1 MNTAIVIG
9 GVLVFGVL
17 GLGGLMFVMLIK
29 FLRFMSSPRFD
40 ELTGAGRPA
49 NRGGFCPNPQCGH
62 ANTREDRF
70 CARCGARL

>member
-1 MNTAIVIG
+1 MSTALVIG
-9 GVLVFGVL
+9 GFLFFGVAGVTIL
-17 GLGGLMFVMLIK
+17 VVVLLLK

-40 ELTGAGRPA
+40 ELTGDGRPA